1 LVTIKPFFFFLF
13 FRELLGCSLPDN
25 IDTLLIG
32 YLHLIQQ
39 ILEEFFPQIKKYV
52 KKIMPFCNEI
62 IETHVKKQ
70 LTFKAVEVLYV
81 IKENTERKEIKD
93 EVNEK

>member
-1 LVTIKPFFFFLF
+1 
-13 FRELLGCSLPDN
+13 LGYSLPDH

-39 ILEEFFPQIKKYV
+39 ILEKFFSQIKRYIKR
-52 KKIMPFCNEI
+52 IISFCNEI
-62 IETHVKKQ
+62 IDTHVKKQ